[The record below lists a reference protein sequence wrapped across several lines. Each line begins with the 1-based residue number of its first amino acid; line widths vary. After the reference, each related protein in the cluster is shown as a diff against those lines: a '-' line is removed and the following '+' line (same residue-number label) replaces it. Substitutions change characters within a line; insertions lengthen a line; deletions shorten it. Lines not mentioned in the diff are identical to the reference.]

1 MSAPNA
7 FSIHDFVGFVV
18 TAVLALWFYGLYA
31 WQGRRL
37 INLLFANFV
46 AWVAVACL
54 LTFLQDNVVSQSADV
69 VDVRWARGRTLL
81 LFRLIY
87 GAGLMALPSQ
97 LHLVFCYCRSGNALA
112 RYVVWL
118 YAGALLLQP
127 IFWTPLVLEESS
139 LAYPVKSGWTCVV
152 PYMPTVGPLAY
163 ALVFLWAAVQV
174 YTQVL
179 LWQFQSRGGAVG
191 DTATRVGLIRLALL
205 VCVGGIVIDILN
217 GTLGFKGIALLPITS
232 VVMTVLVG
240 AALWQEHREAVQQ
253 QPWGGQVAAAGRR
266 PDGTPRM

>member
-7 FSIHDFVGFVV
+7 FSIHDLVGFVV
-18 TAVLALWFYGLYA
+18 TAVLALSFYGLYG
-31 WQGRRL
+31 WKDRRL

-46 AWVAVACL
+46 AWAAVGCL

-69 VDVRWARGRTLL
+69 VDVRWARERTLL
-81 LFRLIY
+81 WFRLSY
-87 GAGLMALPSQ
+87 GVGLMALPSQ
-97 LHLVFCYCRSGNALA
+97 LHLVLRYCRSGNALA
-112 RYVVWL
+112 RHVVWL

-127 IFWTPLVLEESS
+127 MFWTPLVLEESS
-139 LAYPVKSGWTCVV
+139 LAYPVKSGWACAV
-152 PYMPTVGPLAY
+152 PYMPDVGLLVY
-163 ALVFLWAAVQV
+163 VLVFLWAAVQV

-191 DTATRVGLIRLALL
+191 DIATRVGLIRLALL
-205 VCVGGIVIDILN
+205 VSVGGLVIDLLN
-217 GTLGFKGIALLPITS
+217 AALGFKGIAVLPITS

-240 AALWQEHREAVQQ
+240 AALWQEHREAVLQR
-253 QPWGGQVAAAGRR
+253 PWGGQVAAAGRR